1 MSASGAGD
9 VVVVLA
15 GGRSSRFGRDKASAP
30 CDASGEPLALRA
42 LRRLAPLA
50 SRRALVRAAPLD
62 GVPADV
68 VVVADPDPG
77 EGPLQA
83 LAAAFAALP
92 AERWFVAPCDLPD
105 LEARHYRAL
114 EAGRGDAPIAF
125 ARSRRGDEP
134 LVALWTAPAAA
145 ALARW
150 PRERLLRAPVHA
162 ALAELGARAV
172 ACDDEAAF
180 RNVNTPADLAEAPR

>member
-1 MSASGAGD
+1 MSAAGAGD

-15 GGRSSRFGRDKASAP
+15 GGRSSRFGRDKASEP
-30 CDASGEPLALRA
+30 FGASGEPLALRA

-50 SRRALVRAAPLD
+50 PRRALVRAAPLA
-62 GVPADV
+62 GVPSDV
-68 VVVADPDPG
+68 VVVADPSPG

-92 AERWFVAPCDLPD
+92 ARRWFVAPCDLPQLD
-105 LEARHYRAL
+105 ARHFRAL
-114 EAGRGDAPIAF
+114 EAGRGEAPIAF
-125 ARSRRGDEP
+125 VRSRRGDEP

-145 ALARW
+145 ALAAW

-162 ALAELGARAV
+162 ALAELGARGV
-172 ACDDEAAF
+172 ASDDDDAF
-180 RNVNTPADLAEAPR
+180 RNVNTPADLAEALR